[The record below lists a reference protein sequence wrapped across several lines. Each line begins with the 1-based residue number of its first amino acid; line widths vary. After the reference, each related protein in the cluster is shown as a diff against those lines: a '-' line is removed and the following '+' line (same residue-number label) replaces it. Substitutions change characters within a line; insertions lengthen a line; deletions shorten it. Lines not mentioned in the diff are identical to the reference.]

1 MKKLI
6 NDTIKYTIVIILAV
20 LVSWVIFEK
29 ESNNFE
35 IERKWLIDTND
46 IPYNLEEDTDKYDIT
61 QTYINYSPEI
71 RVREIKNNENTY
83 YTMTVKRYINNEAL
97 TREEYDFE
105 ITKEEYDN
113 TVVKGIDNTIN
124 KTRYQINIDGLTYA
138 FDVFHG
144 SLEGLAYLEIE
155 FESEN
160 QANRFKE
167 PEWII
172 KDITNDKSYKN
183 QSLAKFGIPE
193 N

>member
-6 NDTIKYTIVIILAV
+6 SDIIKYTIIIILAV

-29 ESNNFE
+29 ESNKFE
-35 IERKWLIDTND
+35 IERKWLIDTVD
-46 IPYNLEEDTDKYDIT
+46 IPYNLEKEADKYDIT
-61 QTYINYSPEI
+61 QTYIQYSPEI
-71 RVREIKNNENTY
+71 RVREIKNNEDTY

-113 TVVKGIDNTIN
+113 TVVKGIDNTIY

-138 FDVFHG
+138 FDIFHG

-160 QANRFKE
+160 QANNFKE

-172 KDITNDKSYKN
+172 KDITNDRGYKN